1 MIDDILKFNA
11 AFVAG
16 EEYRKFETSKF
27 PDKKIAIVTCMDTR
41 LVELLPAALG
51 IRNGGRHHYKSFR
64 FGHAFASCG
73 CL

>member
-27 PDKKIAIVTCMDTR
+27 PDKKIAIVTCMDTVSYTH
-41 LVELLPAALG
+41 LTLPT
-51 IRNGGRHHYKSFR
+51 IGG
-64 FGHAFASCG
+64 
-73 CL
+73 